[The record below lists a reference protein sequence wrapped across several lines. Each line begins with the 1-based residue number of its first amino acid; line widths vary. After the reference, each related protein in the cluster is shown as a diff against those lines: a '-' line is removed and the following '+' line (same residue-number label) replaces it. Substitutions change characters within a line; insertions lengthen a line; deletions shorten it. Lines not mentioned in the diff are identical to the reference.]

1 MIIIFK
7 RNIWGQLYKQSCPKS
22 IFWLNINWHFTFC
35 AATFFKE
42 IIKSQHRSFEYIGLS
57 VWSRDWGSQCEIH
70 PKSMAKQF
78 DSGRV
83 IDGRVWVD
91 GNDCNAKC
99 SVIKR
104 HSQCCLSP
112 LRGAN
117 QHTIQGQSFAR
128 ATFCQ
133 NSFNKICLLF
143 FYGFKQNVA
152 KKKMLL
158 ILAIREQ
165 GKKY

>member
-104 HSQCCLSP
+104 HSQCCLSLTQRRESTHNP
-112 LRGAN
+112 
-117 QHTIQGQSFAR
+117 R
-128 ATFCQ
+128 AVFCQ
-133 NSFNKICLLF
+133 SNILPKFLQQNLSTFLLWF
-143 FYGFKQNVA
+143 
-152 KKKMLL
+152 
-158 ILAIREQ
+158 
-165 GKKY
+165 